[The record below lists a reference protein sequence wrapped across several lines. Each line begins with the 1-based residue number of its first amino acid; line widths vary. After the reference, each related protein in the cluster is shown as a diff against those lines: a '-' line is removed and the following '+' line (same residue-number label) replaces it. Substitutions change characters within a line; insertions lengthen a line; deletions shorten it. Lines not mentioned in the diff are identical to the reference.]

1 MQSSSPLEIAIL
13 IFGRGPGSERVN
25 WLFVLLNCEMI
36 IEKQTE
42 SRAQPT
48 SFIKH
53 RNSEKERE
61 DRQLEKVSLFPNF
74 SFTPNPEEPT
84 DSIGIY

>member
-1 MQSSSPLEIAIL
+1 
-13 IFGRGPGSERVN
+13 
-25 WLFVLLNCEMI
+25 MI

-42 SRAQPT
+42 SRTQPT